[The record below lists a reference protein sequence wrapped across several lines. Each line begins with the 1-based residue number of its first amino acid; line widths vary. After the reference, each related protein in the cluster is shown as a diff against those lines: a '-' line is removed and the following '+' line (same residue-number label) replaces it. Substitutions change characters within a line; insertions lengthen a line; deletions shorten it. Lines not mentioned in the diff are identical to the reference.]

1 MTQQTIVALFRT
13 ADEAEAAQRQLEAAG
28 IPSADISLRSGP
40 METAATTERTQ
51 APHGRSFWTW
61 LFGAEPSEAEIQRYR
76 SHVAQGGVALSVR
89 CDDRDIDR
97 VSELLEQHDLVAIEE
112 AKEYDTGAAPAREAG
127 EETVLPTAREEL
139 DVGKRKVSDTQHFRI
154 RRYIVERPVEERV
167 ALRDETVTV
176 ERHAPSSAAPGA
188 EPFEEK
194 DVEVTETREEPVVT
208 KRVVPGE
215 EVVVRKN
222 QKDRVET
229 VRDKV
234 RESRVEVDRA
244 AAGDKPT
251 IAPKG
256 PPTGGTR

>member
-13 ADEAEAAQRQLEAAG
+13 VDEAEAAQRQLEAAG
-28 IPSADISLRSGP
+28 IPSSDISLRSGP
-40 METAATTERTQ
+40 METAATTEQ
-51 APHGRSFWTW
+51 APHERSFWAW
-61 LFGAEPSEAEIQRYR
+61 LFGAEPSAAEVQRYR
-76 SHVAQGGVALSVR
+76 SHVAQGGAALSVR
-89 CDDRDIDR
+89 VDDRDIDR

-112 AKEYDTGAAPAREAG
+112 AKEYDTGAAPAGEAG

-139 DVGKRKVSDTQHFRI
+139 EVGKRQVSDTRHFRI
-154 RRYIVERPVEERV
+154 RRYVVERPAEERV

-176 ERHAPSSAAPGA
+176 ERRTPASAAPGA

-194 DVEVTETREEPVVT
+194 IVEVTETREEPVVT

-215 EVVVRKN
+215 EVVVRKD

-251 IAPKG
+251 IPPKG
-256 PPTGGTR
+256 PPTGETR